1 MTNPR
6 SVIPND
12 NLTAYER
19 WELPLVD
26 EARGKPSAA
35 APPMAASPE
44 PATASLDGQ
53 NTFDLGDDALL
64 QQVSLPTADE
74 LESIRQAAYEEG
86 LSQGYGEGLKKG
98 EAVILQKQKLLEQQS
113 RQLLTVL
120 RALQQPMAKVDD
132 EVEAELLSLVL
143 AVSRQVIYCQ
153 MRLEPKEILAA
164 VREGLSALPSHARKV
179 RLYLHPQ
186 DLQFLREQMQLLGE
200 DFHGE
205 LLSDES
211 LKAGGCRLT
220 SDISTV
226 DMDLE
231 QRIALIFGRLQQEPD
246 VTEVES

>member
-35 APPMAASPE
+35 TPQMPASPE
-44 PATASLDGQ
+44 PAVASADSQDSFG
-53 NTFDLGDDALL
+53 LGDDALL
-64 QQVSLPTADE
+64 QVSLPTADE

-113 RQLLTVL
+113 RQLLTIL